1 MATITM
7 DASEY
12 EALKKNISLLEEA
25 KKKEAELSDEIKQL
39 QQEKIQALKDAQHNV
54 TIIKRSVKNEL
65 IYRRRSYKDIVSLL
79 RNYFTFKEDSRSL
92 VTYGH
97 YEDPELDHIINI
109 CFEKS
114 QTRDL
119 VEDETIT
126 TRGFDEVKEEIK
138 KDYIE
143 KLSEQTKAD
152 LEKLIALE
160 SEHVKLLKSNKKIED
175 DNFRILSELRT
186 YKEKAFNYEQ
196 KFTGLRT
203 EIEKIVQS
211 KWNMFNYLDNLQKL
225 KQKL

>member
-39 QQEKIQALKDAQHNV
+39 QQEKIQALKDAQYNV
-54 TIIKRSVKNEL
+54 TIVKKSIKNEL
-65 IYRRRSYKDIVSLL
+65 IYIRRNPREVFALLQEYFRSGGINRYHG
-79 RNYFTFKEDSRSL
+79 DS
-92 VTYGH
+92 
-97 YEDPELDHIINI
+97 ELDYIINI
-109 CFEKS
+109 CFGKS
-114 QTRDL
+114 QTKDL

-143 KLSEQTKAD
+143 KLSEQIKAD
-152 LEKLIALE
+152 LEKLRILE
-160 SEHVKLLKSNKKIED
+160 SEHVKLLQSNKKIED
-175 DNFRILSELRT
+175 DNFKILSELRT

-196 KFTGLRT
+196 KFTSLRT
-203 EIEKIVQS
+203 EIKKTVQS
-211 KWNMFNYLDNLQKL
+211 KWNVFNYLNNLQKL

>member
-39 QQEKIQALKDAQHNV
+39 QQEKIQALKDAQHSV
-54 TIIKRSVKNEL
+54 TIVKKSLKNEL
-65 IYRRRSYKDIVSLL
+65 IYNRRSPNEILALL
-79 RNYFTFKEDSRSL
+79 KEYFRYVGTNRYHEGS
-92 VTYGH
+92 
-97 YEDPELDHIINI
+97 ELDHIINI
-109 CFEKS
+109 CFERS

-143 KLSEQTKAD
+143 KLSEQTKAS
-152 LEKLIALE
+152 LEKLITLE

-186 YKEKAFNYEQ
+186 YKEKAFLYEQ
-196 KFTGLRT
+196 KFEDLKTD
-203 EIEKIVQS
+203 IKKIVQS
-211 KWNMFNYLDNLQKL
+211 KWNVFNYLDNLQKL

>member
-39 QQEKIQALKDAQHNV
+39 QQEKIQALKDAQHSV
-54 TIIKRSVKNEL
+54 TIIKKSVRNEL
-65 IYRRRSYKDIVSLL
+65 LYKRRSDEDILKYL
-79 RNYFTFKEDSRSL
+79 KHYFTNREYYRYRDS
-92 VTYGH
+92 
-97 YEDPELDHIINI
+97 DELDRIINM
-109 CFEKS
+109 CFEKGES
-114 QTRDL
+114 RNIVD
-119 VEDETIT
+119 DETIT

-152 LEKLIALE
+152 LEKLMTLE
-160 SEHVKLLKSNKKIED
+160 SKHVKLLQSNKKIED
-175 DNFRILSELRT
+175 DNFKILSELQT
-186 YKEKAFNYEQ
+186 YKERALNYEQ
-196 KFTGLRT
+196 KFKGLRT
-203 EIEKIVQS
+203 EIKKIVQS
-211 KWNMFNYLDNLQKL
+211 KWNVFNYLDNLQKL

>member
-1 MATITM
+1 M

-65 IYRRRSYKDIVSLL
+65 IYSRRSPNDIISLL
-79 RNYFTFKEDSRSL
+79 REYFA
-92 VTYGH
+92 YGTL
-97 YEDPELDHIINI
+97 YRYPKSSELDHIINI
-109 CFEKS
+109 CFQKS

-143 KLSEQTKAD
+143 KLSEQTKTD
-152 LEKLIALE
+152 LEKLRILE
-160 SEHVKLLKSNKKIED
+160 SEHVKLLQSNKKIED
-175 DNFRILSELRT
+175 DNFKILSELQT
-186 YKEKAFNYEQ
+186 YRERAYNYEQ
-196 KFTGLRT
+196 KFIDLRT
-203 EIEKIVQS
+203 EVKKIVQS
-211 KWNMFNYLDNLQKL
+211 KWNVFNYLDNLQKL
-225 KQKL
+225 KQI

>member
-25 KKKEAELSDEIKQL
+25 KKKEAELSDKIKQL
-39 QQEKIQALKDAQHNV
+39 QQEKIQALKDAQYNV
-54 TIIKRSVKNEL
+54 TIVKKSIKNEL
-65 IYRRRSYKDIVSLL
+65 IYNRRSTSEIFSLL
-79 RNYFTFKEDSRSL
+79 REYFTSGTFYRYPESS
-92 VTYGH
+92 
-97 YEDPELDHIINI
+97 ELDHIINI
-109 CFEKS
+109 CFQKS

-196 KFTGLRT
+196 TFTNLRT
-203 EIEKIVQS
+203 EIKKIVQS
-211 KWNMFNYLDNLQKL
+211 KWNVFNYLNNLQKL

>member
-39 QQEKIQALKDAQHNV
+39 QQEKIQALKDAQHSV
-54 TIIKRSVKNEL
+54 TIIKKSVKNEL
-65 IYRRRSYKDIVSLL
+65 IYSRRRPSEIFSLL
-79 RNYFTFKEDSRSL
+79 REYFASGTLHRYPESS
-92 VTYGH
+92 
-97 YEDPELDHIINI
+97 ELDHIINI
-109 CFEKS
+109 CFQKS

-143 KLSEQTKAD
+143 KLSEQTKAS
-152 LEKLIALE
+152 LEKLITLE

-186 YKEKAFNYEQ
+186 YKEKAYNYEQ
-196 KFTGLRT
+196 KFKDLKA
-203 EIEKIVQS
+203 EVKKIVQS
-211 KWNMFNYLDNLQKL
+211 KWNVFNYLDNLQKL